1 MTQRGW
7 YEQRLVHS
15 CTVTRDTGTA
25 RSSSGQ
31 PLPVG
36 SAVSTAQTCRYAVQ
50 SNRYGNERMGFV
62 FVRESWLQLPYN
74 ADVLAGDAISSITD
88 SGGTAIVGGTFNVD
102 EFLARR
108 DIHGNVHH
116 QSAKLVKTE
125 VS

>member
-1 MTQRGW
+1 LTQREW
-7 YEQRLVHS
+7 YENRLVHS
-15 CTVTRDTGTA
+15 CTVSRDTGTA

-50 SNRYGNERMGFV
+50 SNRYGNENTGFV
-62 FVRESWLQLPYN
+62 FVRDSWLQLPYN
-74 ADVLAGDAISSITD
+74 ADVLEGDAISSLAD
-88 SGGTAIVGGTFNVD
+88 SDGTALVSGAFNVD
-102 EFLARR
+102 ELLARR

-116 QSAKLVKTE
+116 KSAKLVRAE

>member
-74 ADVLAGDAISSITD
+74 ADVLAGDAISAITD
-88 SGGTAIVGGTFNVD
+88 SAGTAIVSGTFNVD

>member
-1 MTQRGW
+1 MTQREW

-15 CTVTRDTGTA
+15 CTVTRDKGTA

-36 SAVSTAQTCRYAVQ
+36 SAVSTAQACRYAVQ
-50 SNRYGNERMGFV
+50 SNRYGNEREGFV

-74 ADVLAGDAISSITD
+74 ANVLAGDAISAIAD
-88 SGGTAIVGGTFNVD
+88 SGGTAIVSGTFNVD